1 MRSPKQLL
9 RAMVAR
15 DRIVL
20 LVMLFVSIVCC
31 TVVAAD
37 LQTTILNAVRGYV
50 GGEGLWSKGQKASV
64 YHLTRYATSHR
75 EEDFELYRRAIDVP
89 LGDRQARRELE
100 KGAPDP
106 EVVRQGFLRGRIHPD
121 DIPGMASLF
130 RNFRNVSYM
139 GRAIALWAEGD
150 RLIGELQRL
159 AGELHAEISSGHPD
173 AERVKAVRQDIAAVD
188 AELTPLE
195 DGFSTNLGEGA
206 RLARTWMTRAVYA
219 ASLLLLVI
227 GLLLS
232 RRMLIAERSEREV
245 AALHRAIV
253 DEALDCIITA
263 DRDGRILE
271 FNPAAERTF
280 GWTRNEAIGRL
291 VAETVVPTRLRAA
304 HLAGIGHYL
313 ETGENR
319 VLDRRMEMTA
329 IRRDGTEF
337 PVELAVSAI
346 ERGRTTI
353 FAAHIQDLTER
364 KAAEQAIRESEAR
377 ERAAKELLER
387 QRLVERVADATPH
400 ILYLFDVREQRILYV
415 NQQITRVLGYGPMV
429 PELGVAFLRERVH
442 PEELSQLPTAMGA
455 WFEGVADDQVVEKEI
470 RVKDAAGGWRWIH
483 SRSVVFAR
491 DVDGSAR
498 QVLGTAQDVTER
510 KRADE
515 RVRQHEA
522 ALAHALRVSTLGEMA
537 AGLAHELN
545 QPLAAIVSYARGC
558 TRRLRS
564 GAATPNDL
572 VPTIDQISN
581 EALRAGE
588 YIRHVRAFVTKDKA
602 AREPVDVTGLLQDVA
617 RLVAPEA
624 RRLGVSI
631 ELDISAA
638 PLGVIGTRIQ
648 IEQVML
654 NLVRNAFDAMRGKP
668 VAERTVA
675 IRAMSAGEGGVII
688 AVRDAGVGLSPDVA
702 QQIFEPFFTTKSEG
716 MGMGLAISRS
726 IVEAHGGRIRAT
738 PNGTRGTTFVVELPP
753 DADEDR
759 NLRAESGSDSRE
771 GRQRA
776 RA

>member
-1 MRSPKQLL
+1 MRSPGQLL
-9 RAMVAR
+9 RTMVAR

-20 LVMLFVSIVCC
+20 LVLLFVSIVCC

-37 LQTTILNAVRGYV
+37 LRTAILNAVRSYV
-50 GGEGLWSKGQKASV
+50 GGEGLWSKAQKASV

-75 EEDFELYRRAIDVP
+75 EEDFELYRGAIDVP
-89 LGDRQARRELE
+89 LGDRQARLELE
-100 KGAPDP
+100 KPDPDP
-106 EVVRQGFLRGRIHPD
+106 EVVREGFLRGRIHPD

-130 RNFRNVSYM
+130 RNFRHVSYM
-139 GRAIALWAEGD
+139 SHAIALWAAGD
-150 RLIGELQRL
+150 RLISELQRL
-159 AGELHAEISSGHPD
+159 AGELHAEVSSGHPD
-173 AERVKAVRQDIAAVD
+173 TERVKAILQDIAGVD
-188 AELTPLE
+188 TELTPLE

-206 RLARTWMTRAVYA
+206 RWARAWMTRAVYA

-227 GLLLS
+227 GVLLS

-245 AALHRAIV
+245 ATLHRAIV

-280 GWTRNEAIGRL
+280 GWTRNEAIGRS
-291 VAETVVPTRLRAA
+291 VAETVVPARLRAA
-304 HLAGIGHYL
+304 HLAGIGRYL
-313 ETGENR
+313 ETAEKR

-337 PVELAVSAI
+337 PVELALSAI

-364 KAAEQAIRESEAR
+364 KEAEQAIRESEAR
-377 ERAAKELLER
+377 EQAAKELLQK
-387 QRLVERVADATPH
+387 QRFVERVADATPH
-400 ILYLFDVREQRILYV
+400 ILYLFDVREQRVLYV
-415 NQQITRVLGYGPMV
+415 NQQVTRVLGYGPIA
-429 PELGVAFLRERVH
+429 PEMGLAFLRERVH
-442 PEELSQLPTAMGA
+442 PEELPQFPTVIGA

-483 SRSVVFAR
+483 SRNIVFAR
-491 DVDGSAR
+491 DVDGSPR

-515 RVRQHEA
+515 LVRQHEA

-588 YIRHVRAFVTKDKA
+588 YIRHMRAFVTKDKA

-617 RLVAPEA
+617 RLVEPEA

-631 ELDISAA
+631 DLEISSS

-654 NLVRNAFDAMRGKP
+654 NLVRNAFDAMRDQP

-675 IRAMSAGEGGVII
+675 IRAASAREGGVII
-688 AVRDAGVGLSPDVA
+688 AVRDAGVGLSPEVA
-702 QQIFEPFFTTKSEG
+702 QQVFEPFFTTKSEG

-726 IVEAHGGRIRAT
+726 IVEAHGGQIRAT
-738 PNGTRGTTFVVELPP
+738 PNETRGTTFWVELPP

-759 NLRAESGSDSRE
+759 DLPAESGPGGRE
-771 GRQRA
+771 GRERA